1 MATCSACRSVYPDDV
16 VTCPEHGGALL
27 PDEAFSEQDAELQP
41 GAMIGEYRVE
51 RLLGAGTFGDVYAGE
66 HPLIGKRAAIKVLNR
81 RFASDPTVVSRF
93 IGEARAVNRIRHRNI
108 IDIFSFGVVDG
119 RHYFVMELLDG
130 LTLGALIRREGRLSP
145 GRAVP
150 LLEGIADALD
160 AAHAAGITHRDLKP
174 ENIFVATE
182 KGGRWFPKLLDF
194 GVAKLAGDAL
204 AHRTATGVAVGTP
217 AYMSPEQVRGKGV
230 DHRSDIYA
238 LGVIAHEMLTG
249 ALLFQAESMMD
260 VMMMHLLDQPPRAS
274 SVCADLPPELDAPVL
289 AMLAKH
295 AQDRPPSAG
304 AAVQA
309 LAEQVRR
316 LGLEGLDGASA
327 SRPESSERAVSIGP
341 RHISSDAA
349 TAAVGAV
356 DSDAATAAVG
366 ALDPGSG
373 GASGT
378 LRSPGASGA
387 AAARATQPM
396 PPAAPR
402 GADPA
407 PGAAAAAE
415 VGRTVALA
423 PLSPPA
429 EPARGPRAG
438 RRGAWVL
445 ALLLLGGAVAVAL
458 AWPPAGGD
466 AAAPPAA
473 GPAAAVAAPPGA
485 ADPAAMAPGTAPGAA
500 GKAPGAADPVGTAP
514 GAADPAATALGA
526 AATAPG
532 AAGTPPGAAAASA
545 GPLGLQPTPGAAAG
559 GPAPPAPAAQKAGA
573 ASASAAGPGAPS
585 SRPRKHHAD
594 LEKPAFESLVG
605 AP

>member
-27 PDEAFSEQDAELQP
+27 PDEAFSEEDAELQP

-260 VMMMHLLDQPPRAS
+260 VMMMHLLNEPPRAS
-274 SVCADLPPELDAPVL
+274 SVCADLPPELDAPLL
-289 AMLAKH
+289 AMLAKR
-295 AQDRPPSAG
+295 AQERPPSAG

-316 LGLEGLDGASA
+316 LGLEGLGGASA
-327 SRPESSERAVSIGP
+327 SRPGGSERAVSIGP

-349 TAAVGAV
+349 TAAVGA
-356 DSDAATAAVG
+356 
-366 ALDPGSG
+366 LDPGNG

-387 AAARATQPM
+387 SAAGATQPM

-407 PGAAAAAE
+407 PGATAGAE

-423 PLSPPA
+423 PLSPLA

-438 RRGAWVL
+438 GRGAGVL

-458 AWPPAGGD
+458 AWPRAGGD

-473 GPAAAVAAPPGA
+473 APAAAPAAPPGA
-485 ADPAAMAPGTAPGAA
+485 TDPAATTPGAAPGVA
-500 GKAPGAADPVGTAP
+500 GKAPGASDPAATAP
-514 GAADPAATALGA
+514 GAADPATTALGT
-526 AATAPG
+526 ATTALG

-545 GPLGLQPTPGAAAG
+545 GPLGLQATPGAAAG
-559 GPAPPAPAAQKAGA
+559 GPAPPAPVARKAGA
-573 ASASAAGPGAPS
+573 ASASAAAPGAPS

-594 LEKPAFESLVG
+594 LEKPAFESLAG

>member
-27 PDEAFSEQDAELQP
+27 PDEAFSDEDAALKP
-41 GAMIGEYRVE
+41 GAMLGEYRVE

-66 HPLIGKRAAIKVLNR
+66 HPLIGKRVAIKVLNQ

-145 GRAVP
+145 SRAVA

-182 KGGRWFPKLLDF
+182 PSGRCFPKLLDF
-194 GVAKLAGDAL
+194 GVAKLADDAL

-230 DHRSDIYA
+230 DQRSDIYA

-249 ALLFQAESMMD
+249 SLLFQAESMMD
-260 VMMMHLLDQPPRAS
+260 VMMMHVLNEPPRAS
-274 SVCADLPPELDAPVL
+274 GVCADLPPELDAPLL
-289 AMLAKH
+289 AMLAKR

-316 LGLEGLDGASA
+316 LGVEGRDGAGA
-327 SRPESSERAVSIGP
+327 PRPESGGRVVSIGP
-341 RHISSDAA
+341 KHVSSDAA
-349 TAAVGAV
+349 TAPVGAP
-356 DSDAATAAVG
+356 A
-366 ALDPGSG
+366 PGSD
-373 GASGT
+373 GADGT
-378 LRSPGASGA
+378 LRSPAASGEPA
-387 AAARATQPM
+387 AGGATLPM

-402 GADPA
+402 DAEPA
-407 PGAAAAAE
+407 PGTVAAAE
-415 VGRTVALA
+415 VGRTVGLA
-423 PLSPPA
+423 PLPGPA
-429 EPARGPRAG
+429 PAKAAPAPRAWARGAG
-438 RRGAWVL
+438 AL
-445 ALLLLGGAVAVAL
+445 ALLLAGGAVAVAL
-458 AWPPAGGD
+458 AWPRAGGD
-466 AAAPPAA
+466 APA
-473 GPAAAVAAPPGA
+473 PAAAAPTADAAAQPGVAAPAGAAPGEAGAAKGALAGAADTAPGAVLAASGGAAPPGA
-485 ADPAAMAPGTAPGAA
+485 ADPPGAA
-500 GKAPGAADPVGTAP
+500 G
-514 GAADPAATALGA
+514 AATGE
-526 AATAPG
+526 
-532 AAGTPPGAAAASA
+532 AAASA
-545 GPLGLQPTPGAAAG
+545 R
-559 GPAPPAPAAQKAGA
+559 PPDSPVALAPAAATAGA
-573 ASASAAGPGAPS
+573 ASAPAASARS

-594 LEKPAFESLVG
+594 LEKPAFDSLAG
-605 AP
+605 APRP

>member
-16 VTCPEHGGALL
+16 ATCPEHGGALL
-27 PDEAFSEQDAELQP
+27 PDEAFSEEDAELQP

-66 HPLIGKRAAIKVLNR
+66 HPLIGKRVAIKVLNR

-145 GRAVP
+145 SRAVP

-174 ENIFVATE
+174 ENVFVATE
-182 KGGRWFPKLLDF
+182 KGDRWFPKLLDF

-230 DHRSDIYA
+230 DPRSDIYA

-249 ALLFQAESMMD
+249 ALLFEADSMMD
-260 VMMMHLLDQPPRAS
+260 VMMMHLLNEPPRAS
-274 SVCADLPPELDAPVL
+274 SVRADLPPELDAPVL
-289 AMLAKH
+289 AMLAKR

-309 LAEQVRR
+309 FVEQVRR
-316 LGLEGLDGASA
+316 LGVEGLDGAGA
-327 SRPESSERAVSIGP
+327 ARPGSSERAVSIGP
-341 RHISSDAA
+341 RHISADAA
-349 TAAVGAV
+349 TAVVGAV
-356 DSDAATAAVG
+356 
-366 ALDPGSG
+366 DPGSG

-387 AAARATQPM
+387 AAAGATQPM
-396 PPAAPR
+396 LPAAPR
-402 GADPA
+402 DAEPA
-407 PGAAAAAE
+407 PGTVAAAE
-415 VGRTVALA
+415 IGRTVALA
-423 PLSPPA
+423 PLAGPVRA
-429 EPARGPRAG
+429 PRAG
-438 RRGAWVL
+438 ARGAGVL

-458 AWPPAGGD
+458 AWPRAGGD
-466 AAAPPAA
+466 AAVPPAA
-473 GPAAAVAAPPGA
+473 APAAATA
-485 ADPAAMAPGTAPGAA
+485 APGAA
-500 GKAPGAADPVGTAP
+500 GMAPGAAGTAS
-514 GAADPAATALGA
+514 GAAGTPPSAAS
-526 AATAPG
+526 TAPG
-532 AAGTPPGAAAASA
+532 AAGTPPGPAGASAASS
-545 GPLGLQPTPGAAAG
+545 GPRTAAG
-559 GPAPPAPAAQKAGA
+559 GQALSAPSAGKAGA
-573 ASASAAGPGAPS
+573 ASAAGPGAPS

-594 LEKPAFESLVG
+594 LEKPAFDSLVG

>member
-27 PDEAFSEQDAELQP
+27 PDEAFSDEDAALKP

-66 HPLIGKRAAIKVLNR
+66 HPLISKRVAIKVLNQ

-93 IGEARAVNRIRHRNI
+93 VGEARAVNRIRHRNI

-130 LTLGALIRREGRLSP
+130 LTLGALIRREVRLSP
-145 GRAVP
+145 GRAVA

-182 KGGRWFPKLLDF
+182 PSGRCFPKLLDF
-194 GVAKLAGDAL
+194 GVAKLAGDAI

-249 ALLFQAESMMD
+249 SLLFQAESMMD
-260 VMMMHLLDQPPRAS
+260 VMMMHVLDAPPRAS
-274 SVCADLPPELDAPVL
+274 GVCADVPPELDAPLL
-289 AMLAKH
+289 AMLAKR

-316 LGLEGLDGASA
+316 LGLEGRDGAGA
-327 SRPESSERAVSIGP
+327 PRPESGGRVVSIGP
-341 RHISSDAA
+341 RHVSSDAA
-349 TAAVGAV
+349 TAPV
-356 DSDAATAAVG
+356 DTPA
-366 ALDPGSG
+366 PGSD
-373 GASGT
+373 GADGA
-378 LRSPGASGA
+378 LRSPAASEEPAAGGGA
-387 AAARATQPM
+387 TLPM

-402 GADPA
+402 DAGPA
-407 PGAAAAAE
+407 PGTAAAAE
-415 VGRTVALA
+415 VGRTVGLA
-423 PLSPPA
+423 PLPGPAPPKPA
-429 EPARGPRAG
+429 PAPGARARGAG
-438 RRGAWVL
+438 AL
-445 ALLLLGGAVAVAL
+445 ALLLAGGAVAAAL
-458 AWPPAGGD
+458 AWPRAGGD
-466 AAAPPAA
+466 AAAPSAAAPTAAAEAQPGAVAPAGAAPGEA
-473 GPAAAVAAPPGA
+473 GAARGAAAVAA
-485 ADPAAMAPGTAPGAA
+485 DTAPGAA
-500 GKAPGAADPVGTAP
+500 LAAP
-514 GAADPAATALGA
+514 GAADPAGA
-526 AATAPG
+526 AAGATPG
-532 AAGTPPGAAAASA
+532 EAAASA
-545 GPLGLQPTPGAAAG
+545 RPAGSQAAL
-559 GPAPPAPAAQKAGA
+559 APAATTAGA
-573 ASASAAGPGAPS
+573 ASASAAGARS
-585 SRPRKHHAD
+585 NRPRKHHAD
-594 LEKPAFESLVG
+594 LEKPAFDSLAG
-605 AP
+605 APRP